1 MKVYPGSIFL
11 IPFLFILVIS
21 PNEVFAQAN
30 NDGRQNIGIGLMAG
44 EPTGVTFKSWFNRET
59 AYDIGAAWSLSGRN
73 EAVHL
78 HANFLYHLW
87 FEESDNLAFTFGIGG
102 RVIFAGDAKAG
113 VRIPLGLN
121 YVFDDAPFDM
131 FVEAVPILDLS
142 PDVEFAGNGAFGV
155 RYYF

>member
-1 MKVYPGSIFL
+1 MKLNPGYIFL
-11 IPFLFILVIS
+11 ILLLIILVIS
-21 PNEVFAQAN
+21 PKEILAQAN

-44 EPTGVTFKSWFNRET
+44 EPTGVTYKSWFNRNT

-78 HANFLYHLW
+78 HTNFLYHSW
-87 FEESDNLAFTFGIGG
+87 FEESDNLAFIFGIGG
-102 RVIFAGDAKAG
+102 RVIFAGNAKAG
-113 VRIPLGLN
+113 IRIPLGLN

-142 PDVEFAGNGAFGV
+142 PDIEFAGNGAFGV